1 MRYFPVSIDTRD
13 KKAIVLGAGKI
24 STRKI
29 KSLLDS
35 ELKFI
40 VYALN
45 FTDELVILSKEYP
58 KRIELIETH
67 ISKDFC
73 FLEADLLL
81 IATNDK
87 LLNDYIELEANN
99 KKVPYL
105 RLDNKSNSSFI
116 LNKVITKNNLTFTIS
131 TDAKLPFLTKIIE
144 KDIST
149 YLDCL
154 DYEKINLLIAIRE
167 KLKANNLNTSEL
179 LTSLYIKD
187 KEDIRDYLEHMDEN

>member
-1 MRYFPVSIDTRD
+1 MRYFPVAIDTRN
-13 KKAIVLGAGKI
+13 KTAVILGGGKV

-45 FTDELVILSKEYP
+45 FTDELVILSKEYS
-58 KRIELIETH
+58 KRIELIETY
-67 ISKDFC
+67 ISKNFC
-73 FLEADLLL
+73 LLEADLLI

-99 KKVPYL
+99 KKIPYL
-105 RLDNKSNSSFI
+105 RLDKKSNSSFI
-116 LNKVITKNNLTFTIS
+116 LNKIITKNNFTFTIS
-131 TDAKLPFLTKIIE
+131 TDSKLPFLTKIIE

-149 YLDCL
+149 YLDNL
-154 DYEKINLLIAIRE
+154 DYEKIDLLIAIRE
-167 KLKANNLNTSEL
+167 KLIAKNLNTSEF
-179 LTSLYIKD
+179 LTSLYMKD
-187 KEDIRDYLEHMDEN
+187 KEEIRNYLENMDEN